1 MTIIEWDPRYS
12 VHIARIDREHRKLFA
27 LLDTLYAAMQQGE
40 ADQVIAKI
48 LERVIDYTALHFAHE
63 EELFAEYGY
72 PGAAAHKA
80 EHARL
85 SAQAKGLAARLKSRQ
100 GDVPVATLKF
110 LCDWLAQ
117 HILGSDQQYSAFL
130 TRQGVH

>member
-12 VHIARIDREHRKLFA
+12 VDIAEIDREHRNLFA
-27 LLDTLYAAMQQGE
+27 LLDTLYAAMQEGK

-48 LERVIDYTALHFAHE
+48 LERVVDYTVLHFAHE
-63 EELFAEYGY
+63 ERLFAQYGY
-72 PGAAAHKA
+72 PDAAAHKA

-85 SAQAKGLAARLKSRQ
+85 TAQAKGLAARLKSRQ

-117 HILGSDQQYSAFL
+117 HILGADQQYSAFL
-130 TRQGVH
+130 TQQGVH